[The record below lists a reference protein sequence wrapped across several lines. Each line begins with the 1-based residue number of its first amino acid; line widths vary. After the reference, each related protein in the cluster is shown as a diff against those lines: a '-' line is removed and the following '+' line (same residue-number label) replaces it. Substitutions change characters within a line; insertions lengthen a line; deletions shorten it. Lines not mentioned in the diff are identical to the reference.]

1 MITKPLTFLSWCSHF
16 ITKWRGLASFIKI
29 TYIISIVALFPFS
42 GTFGA
47 QQYCLD
53 VAPQQDV
60 QSSGSPGWGQ

>member
-1 MITKPLTFLSWCSHF
+1 MNPNLPLSGMIVLNDTTS
-16 ITKWRGLASFIKI
+16 TRI
-29 TYIISIVALFPFS
+29 TYIISIVALCFFS

-53 VAPQQDV
+53 VTPQQDV